1 MTLSNL
7 SQYGIGFQIKVLSSL
22 LTHKEFLLNIHDVLS
37 EEYFDNQAHKW
48 IIKEILQYYQK
59 YHTCPS
65 MDVLKVELKKINNEV
80 LQVSVKE
87 QLREAYKSSDED
99 LKYVEEEFS
108 NFCKNQQLKKALLT
122 SVDFLNAGDYD
133 SIRHL
138 IDNALKSGQDKNVG
152 HEYNKDVESRYRE
165 DHRVV
170 VPTPWDVFNNLL
182 QGGLGNGDFGLI
194 FGNPGGGKSW
204 TLIALGG
211 YAVKMGYNVLHYTLE
226 LGEDYV
232 GRRYDA
238 FFTDIPVNVI
248 TEQKNRGRVE
258 EVVETLQG
266 QLIIKEY
273 SPGKAS
279 MSTIESHIKKCI
291 DQDFKPDLIIID
303 YVDLLRSKRTNRERK
318 DEIDDIYI
326 STKALARE
334 LNIPVWSVSQ
344 VNRAGAKDDIIE
356 GDKAAGSYDKIMI
369 TDVAISLSRKRQDK
383 VNGTGRFHFMKN
395 RYGMDGMTF
404 SAKANTSTGHF
415 EVSDRVEEDDDE
427 TPASSQQLPF
437 NTFDSLDKKELRN
450 KFFELGN

>member
-1 MTLSNL
+1 
-7 SQYGIGFQIKVLSSL
+7 
-22 LTHKEFLLNIHDVLS
+22 
-37 EEYFDNQAHKW
+37 
-48 IIKEILQYYQK
+48 
-59 YHTCPS
+59 
-65 MDVLKVELKKINNEV
+65 
-80 LQVSVKE
+80 
-87 QLREAYKSSDED
+87 
-99 LKYVEEEFS
+99 
-108 NFCKNQQLKKALLT
+108 
-122 SVDFLNAGDYD
+122 
-133 SIRHL
+133 
-138 IDNALKSGQDKNVG
+138 
-152 HEYNKDVESRYRE
+152 
-165 DHRVV
+165 
-170 VPTPWDVFNNLL
+170 
-182 QGGLGNGDFGLI
+182 
-194 FGNPGGGKSW
+194 
-204 TLIALGG
+204 
-211 YAVKMGYNVLHYTLE
+211 MGYNVLHYTLE

-427 TPASSQQLPF
+427 TPTSSQQLPF